1 MGDTQWRGE
10 ERRAYLTPLATNN
23 TTMSLRARPAL
34 VGRRFLSVTGSV
46 THSDSSNSNNLP
58 KLKHLYDWDWR
69 AGWIRSSTSE
79 DPGDPELQVLVV
91 KTTTSPLGHRHSL

>member
-1 MGDTQWRGE
+1 MTRSGE
-10 ERRAYLTPLATNN
+10 EREETLTPLATNN

-46 THSDSSNSNNLP
+46 THSDHSSSNLP

-69 AGWIRSSTSE
+69 AGWIRSSTSD
-79 DPGDPELQVLVV
+79 DPGDPELQVCDVM
-91 KTTTSPLGHRHSL
+91 